1 MSKNAWEYT
10 LLILEILTDIDNAN
24 EDLSK
29 TSNKEK
35 RKILSDKIDALESNL
50 FELKNKLKSID
61 IT

>member
-29 TSNKEK
+29 TNNKEK
-35 RKILSDKIDALESNL
+35 RKLLSDKIDSLESNL
-50 FELKNKLKSID
+50 FELKNKLKNID

>member
-35 RKILSDKIDALESNL
+35 RKVLSDKIDALESNL
-50 FELKNKLKSID
+50 FELKNKLKNID